1 MNTGPLSDRIW
12 PGTPRRMKRSARFL
26 RPRRLNESTEYRLDK
41 PFSREPAAR
50 PSVVLAV
57 AGQGRCHAYMT
68 AMLAVGGFALA
79 AWPGT
84 TASQL
89 AAAAFHERFAGQWQ
103 GTGTVQRSV
112 DPGPRR
118 VSCGVAGQ
126 ATEQQIAIGGTCRAA
141 VIVTR
146 EIAAN
151 LTYDPA
157 TGRYVGTYIGSQAG
171 PTRLEGARA
180 TRSISTSPTPSRSEP
195 TPMPG

>member
-1 MNTGPLSDRIW
+1 
-12 PGTPRRMKRSARFL
+12 
-26 RPRRLNESTEYRLDK
+26 
-41 PFSREPAAR
+41 
-50 PSVVLAV
+50 
-57 AGQGRCHAYMT
+57 
-68 AMLAVGGFALA
+68 
-79 AWPGT
+79 
-84 TASQL
+84 
-89 AAAAFHERFAGQWQ
+89 
-103 GTGTVQRSV
+103 
-112 DPGPRR
+112 

-126 ATEQQIAIGGTCRAA
+126 VTEQQIAIGGTCRAA